1 MEKWEKALELL
12 EERVNNCEFRDEVY
26 TMVDDIIS
34 NNICD
39 IEKELGMSDDLD
51 EDGVAWYDEIME
63 DMRFVLY
70 NRIAKWLTE

>member
-26 TMVDDIIS
+26 TMVGDIIS

-39 IEKELGMSDDLD
+39 IEKELGMSDDSD

>member
-12 EERVNNCEFRDEVY
+12 EKRVKECDFQDEVC
-26 TMVDDIIS
+26 TMVDDIIRS
-34 NNICD
+34 NICD
-39 IEKELGMSDDLD
+39 IEGELGIADDDLD
-51 EDGVAWYDEIME
+51 NGAAWYDEIME